1 MIDNFEIRSPTTEEE
16 WERYDDFRWEV
27 LRKPL
32 KMSHIPLKDNLEEA
46 SIHLMGV
53 TSEGK
58 ILACGRLHLNTSEE
72 AQIRYMGVSED
83 LRRSGIG
90 SKMIKKLEEEAINQ
104 GANQIMLNA
113 RENAVAF
120 YKSLGYFEVGPY
132 ESDIQIPH
140 TRMEKKIS
148 LLSFIFKKIF

>member
-1 MIDNFEIRSPTTEEE
+1 MVDNFEIRSPASEKE
-16 WERYDDFRWEV
+16 WETYDSFRWEV

-32 KMSHIPLKDNLEEA
+32 KMSHIPLKDNLEEV

-58 ILACGRLHLNTSEE
+58 VLACGRLHLNTSEE

-120 YKSLGYFEVGPY
+120 YKSLGYFEVGLY

-148 LLSFIFKKIF
+148 

>member
-1 MIDNFEIRSPTTEEE
+1 MIDNFEIRSPTSEEE
-16 WERYDDFRWEV
+16 WERYDNFRWQV
-27 LRKPL
+27 LRKPI
-32 KMSHIPLKDNLEEA
+32 KMSYIPLKDNLEEA

-58 ILACGRLHLNTSEE
+58 IIACGRLHLNTSYE

-83 LRRSGIG
+83 SRRSGIG
-90 SKMIKKLEEEAINQ
+90 SKMLKKLEDDAIKQ

-113 RENAVAF
+113 RENAVPF

-148 LLSFIFKKIF
+148 

>member
-1 MIDNFEIRSPTTEEE
+1 MIDNFEIRSPTSEEE
-16 WERYDDFRWEV
+16 WERYDNFRWEV

-58 ILACGRLHLNTSEE
+58 ILACGRLHLNTSKE

-90 SKMIKKLEEEAINQ
+90 SKMIEKLEEEAINQ

-148 LLSFIFKKIF
+148 

>member
-1 MIDNFEIRSPTTEEE
+1 MNENFEIRSPTSEEE
-16 WERYDDFRWEV
+16 WARYDNLRWEV

-58 ILACGRLHLNTSEE
+58 ILACGRLHLNTSYE
-72 AQIRYMGVSED
+72 AQIRYMGVSKD

-90 SKMIKKLEEEAINQ
+90 SKMLKKLEDDAIKQ

-113 RENAVAF
+113 RENAVPF

-148 LLSFIFKKIF
+148 

>member
-1 MIDNFEIRSPTTEEE
+1 MVNNFEIRSPASKKE
-16 WERYDDFRWEV
+16 WETYDSFRWEV

-32 KMSHIPLKDNLEEA
+32 KMSHIPLKDNLEEV

-58 ILACGRLHLNTSEE
+58 VLACGRLHLNTSEE
-72 AQIRYMGVSED
+72 AQIRYMGVNED

-120 YKSLGYFEVGPY
+120 YKSLGYFEVGLY

-148 LLSFIFKKIF
+148 

>member
-1 MIDNFEIRSPTTEEE
+1 MVDNFEIRSPASKKE
-16 WERYDDFRWEV
+16 WETYDSFRWEV

-32 KMSHIPLKDNLEEA
+32 KMSHIPLKDNLEQV

-58 ILACGRLHLNTSEE
+58 VLACGRLHLNTSEE

-90 SKMIKKLEEEAINQ
+90 SKMINKLEEEAINQ

-113 RENAVAF
+113 RENAVVF

-140 TRMEKKIS
+140 TRMEKKIY
-148 LLSFIFKKIF
+148 

>member
-1 MIDNFEIRSPTTEEE
+1 MIDNFEIRSPTSEKE
-16 WERYDDFRWEV
+16 WERYDNFRWEV
-27 LRKPL
+27 LRKPK

-53 TSEGK
+53 TSDGK
-58 ILACGRLHLNTSEE
+58 ILACGRLHLNTSYE

-90 SKMIKKLEEEAINQ
+90 SKMLKKLEDDAIKQ

-113 RENAVAF
+113 RENAVPF
-120 YKSLGYFEVGPY
+120 YKSIGYFEVGPY

-148 LLSFIFKKIF
+148 

>member
-1 MIDNFEIRSPTTEEE
+1 MIDNFEIRSPISEEE
-16 WERYDDFRWEV
+16 WERYDNFRWEV

-83 LRRSGIG
+83 LRRTGIG
-90 SKMIKKLEEEAINQ
+90 SKMIEKLEEEAINQ

-120 YKSLGYFEVGPY
+120 YKSLGYFEVGPH

-148 LLSFIFKKIF
+148 

>member
-1 MIDNFEIRSPTTEEE
+1 MIDNFEIRSPTTEKE

-32 KMSHIPLKDNLEEA
+32 KMSHIPLKDNLEEL
-46 SIHLMGV
+46 STHLMGV

-58 ILACGRLHLNTSEE
+58 ILACGRLHLNTSYE

-148 LLSFIFKKIF
+148 

>member
-1 MIDNFEIRSPTTEEE
+1 MIDNFEIRSPTSEEE
-16 WERYDDFRWEV
+16 WERYDNFRWEV

-90 SKMIKKLEEEAINQ
+90 SKMIEKLEEEAINQ

-140 TRMEKKIS
+140 TRMEKQIS
-148 LLSFIFKKIF
+148 

>member
-1 MIDNFEIRSPTTEEE
+1 MIDNFEIRSPTSEEE
-16 WERYDDFRWEV
+16 WERYDNFRWEV

-58 ILACGRLHLNTSEE
+58 ILACGRLHLNTSKE

-90 SKMIKKLEEEAINQ
+90 SKMIEKLEEEAINQ

-140 TRMEKKIS
+140 TRMEKQIS
-148 LLSFIFKKIF
+148 

>member
-1 MIDNFEIRSPTTEEE
+1 MIDSFEIRSPTSEEE
-16 WERYDDFRWEV
+16 WERYDNFRWEV

-53 TSEGK
+53 TSKGK
-58 ILACGRLHLNTSEE
+58 VLACGRLHLNTSYE
-72 AQIRYMGVSED
+72 AQIRYMGVSVD

-90 SKMIKKLEEEAINQ
+90 SKMIEKLEEEAINQ

-140 TRMEKKIS
+140 IRMEKQIS
-148 LLSFIFKKIF
+148 

>member
-1 MIDNFEIRSPTTEEE
+1 MIDNFEIRSPTSEKE
-16 WERYDDFRWEV
+16 WERYDNFRWEV

-140 TRMEKKIS
+140 TRMEKKI
-148 LLSFIFKKIF
+148 F

>member
-1 MIDNFEIRSPTTEEE
+1 MIDNFEIRSPISEEE
-16 WERYDDFRWEV
+16 WERYDNFRWQV
-27 LRKPL
+27 LRKPI

-53 TSEGK
+53 TSERK
-58 ILACGRLHLNTSEE
+58 IIACGRLHLNTSYE

-83 LRRSGIG
+83 SRRSGIG
-90 SKMIKKLEEEAINQ
+90 SKMLKKLEDDAIKQ

-113 RENAVAF
+113 RENAVPF

-148 LLSFIFKKIF
+148 

>member
-1 MIDNFEIRSPTTEEE
+1 MIDNFEIRSPISEEE
-16 WERYDDFRWEV
+16 WERYDNFRWEV

-58 ILACGRLHLNTSEE
+58 VLACGRLHLNTSYE

-90 SKMIKKLEEEAINQ
+90 SKMIEKLEEEAINQ

-140 TRMEKKIS
+140 IRMEKQIS
-148 LLSFIFKKIF
+148 

>member
-1 MIDNFEIRSPTTEEE
+1 MIDSFEIRSPTSEEE
-16 WERYDDFRWEV
+16 WERYDNFRWEV

-32 KMSHIPLKDNLEEA
+32 KMSHIPLKANLEEA

-53 TSEGK
+53 TFEGK
-58 ILACGRLHLNTSEE
+58 ILACGRLHLNTSYE
-72 AQIRYMGVSED
+72 AQIRYMGVSKD

-90 SKMIKKLEEEAINQ
+90 SKMLKKLEDDAIKQ

-113 RENAVAF
+113 RENAVPF

-148 LLSFIFKKIF
+148 

>member
-1 MIDNFEIRSPTTEEE
+1 MIDNFEIRSPTSEEE
-16 WERYDDFRWEV
+16 WERYDNFRWEV

-58 ILACGRLHLNTSEE
+58 IIACGRLHLNTSYE

-83 LRRSGIG
+83 SRRSGIG
-90 SKMIKKLEEEAINQ
+90 SKMLKKLEDDAIKQ

-113 RENAVAF
+113 RENAVPF

-148 LLSFIFKKIF
+148 

>member
-1 MIDNFEIRSPTTEEE
+1 MIDNFEIRSPTSEEE
-16 WERYDDFRWEV
+16 WERYDNFRWQV
-27 LRKPL
+27 LRKPI

-58 ILACGRLHLNTSEE
+58 IIACGRLHLNTSYE

-90 SKMIKKLEEEAINQ
+90 SKMLKKLEDDAIKQ

-113 RENAVAF
+113 RENAVPF

-148 LLSFIFKKIF
+148 

>member
-1 MIDNFEIRSPTTEEE
+1 MVDNFEIRSPASEKE
-16 WERYDDFRWEV
+16 WETYDSFRWEV

-32 KMSHIPLKDNLEEA
+32 KMSHIPLKDNLEEV

-58 ILACGRLHLNTSEE
+58 VLACGRLHLNTSEE

-90 SKMIKKLEEEAINQ
+90 SKMINKLEEEAINQ

-120 YKSLGYFEVGPY
+120 YKSLGYFEAGPY

-140 TRMEKKIS
+140 TRMEKKIY
-148 LLSFIFKKIF
+148 

>member
-1 MIDNFEIRSPTTEEE
+1 MIDNFEIRSPTSEEE
-16 WERYDDFRWEV
+16 WERYDNFRWEV

-58 ILACGRLHLNTSEE
+58 VLACGRLHLNTSYE

-90 SKMIKKLEEEAINQ
+90 SKMIEKLEEEAINQ

-140 TRMEKKIS
+140 IRMEKQIS
-148 LLSFIFKKIF
+148 

>member
-1 MIDNFEIRSPTTEEE
+1 MIDSFEIRSPTSEEE
-16 WERYDDFRWEV
+16 WERYDNFRWEV
-27 LRKPL
+27 LRKQL

-53 TSEGK
+53 TSKGK
-58 ILACGRLHLNTSEE
+58 VLACGRLHLNTSYE

-90 SKMIKKLEEEAINQ
+90 SKMIEKLEEEAINQ

-120 YKSLGYFEVGPY
+120 YKSHGYFEVGPY

-140 TRMEKKIS
+140 IRMEKQIS
-148 LLSFIFKKIF
+148 

>member
-1 MIDNFEIRSPTTEEE
+1 MIDNFEIRSPISEEE
-16 WERYDDFRWEV
+16 WERYDNFRWQV
-27 LRKPL
+27 LRKPI

-58 ILACGRLHLNTSEE
+58 IIACGRLHLNTSYE

-83 LRRSGIG
+83 SRRSGIG
-90 SKMIKKLEEEAINQ
+90 SKMLKKLEDDAIKQ

-113 RENAVAF
+113 RENAVPF

-148 LLSFIFKKIF
+148 